1 MGPNARAVSGD
12 LPSQFLTTVGTGLQY
27 MGRVCNQYSCLT
39 SAWLPNIREKQ
50 KNHHSQGYSTR
61 FSCCDSLLLSF
72 PEPSR
77 YLFVNTLV
85 QTPEPCRVPG
95 PCACAVDAGTT
106 LAENRHQNHK
116 HQQPHTEEWT
126 LHFAAFFPSSSH
138 QSLLLGWNA
147 VNLGNLFTCSE
158 HSRQCPCP

>member
-1 MGPNARAVSGD
+1 MGPKARAVPGV
-12 LPSQFLTTVGTGLQY
+12 LPPQFLTTVGTGLLY
-27 MGRVCNQYSCLT
+27 IGKVYNQYSYLT
-39 SAWLPNIREKQ
+39 SKITKHKGETKEL
-50 KNHHSQGYSTR
+50 SQSRIFNLIFMLWFLT
-61 FSCCDSLLLSF
+61 LNF

-85 QTPEPCRVPG
+85 QIPEPCSALD

-116 HQQPHTEEWT
+116 HQQPHTEEWM
-126 LHFAAFFPSSSH
+126 LQFAALSPSCSR

-158 HSRQCPCP
+158 HGRQCPRP